1 VNAQPKPVEELIDP
15 KLLRRVYGAF
25 ATGVTVVT
33 VGGQN
38 PHAMT
43 ANSFT
48 AVSLDPA
55 LVLVCV
61 ERNAIMHRALLDGRN
76 FGVSVLA
83 SDQEEVALYFADR
96 RRPLG
101 AAQFEYG
108 TWRKGEH
115 TGAPL
120 LAGAVAHLECELWRA
135 YDGGDHTIF
144 LGRLLALERHVDDD
158 GLLFL
163 CGKFRGLD
171 QLPAK
176 VTT

>member
-1 VNAQPKPVEELIDP
+1 MNAHLNQVEALIDP

-25 ATGVTVVT
+25 ATGVTIVT
-33 VGGQN
+33 VGGHH

-61 ERNAIMHRALLDGRN
+61 ERSAVMHRALLAARL

-83 SDQEEVALYFADR
+83 SDQEELALYFADR

-108 TWRKGEH
+108 SWRTGPR

-120 LAGAVAHLECELWRA
+120 LAGAVAHFECELWRT

-144 LGRLLALERHVDDD
+144 LGRLLALERHVEDD

-163 CGKFRGLD
+163 CGKFRRLD
-171 QLPAK
+171 HLPSE